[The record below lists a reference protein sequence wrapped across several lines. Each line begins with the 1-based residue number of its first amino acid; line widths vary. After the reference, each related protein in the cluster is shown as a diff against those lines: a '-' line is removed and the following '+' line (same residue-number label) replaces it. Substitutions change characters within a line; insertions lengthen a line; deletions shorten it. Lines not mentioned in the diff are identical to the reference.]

1 MQTKQALL
9 FGIAI
14 LVGLVAMVG
23 IKFLAGPYVY
33 QGSLIDPPVLAKDI
47 SLVDQNG
54 QPFRLSDQQ
63 GNVVMIFFG
72 YTNCPDE
79 CPITLSEFTGLISQ
93 LGESAQ
99 QVRFVFITV
108 DPERDTQ
115 ARLKEYLANFDTSII
130 GLSGDPSDLQ
140 KVWNDYGI
148 YQEEIL
154 SESAS
159 DYSVGH
165 TARIYTVDTHGNLRL
180 TYPFGIEQDKI
191 FQDIQHLLREN

>member
-1 MQTKQALL
+1 MQKTHLIL

-14 LVGLVAMVG
+14 LVGLIAVVG
-23 IKFLAGPYVY
+23 TFFLTGPYAY
-33 QGSLIDPPVLAKDI
+33 QGSLIDPPVQAKDF

-54 QPFRLSDQQ
+54 GTFRLSDQQ
-63 GNVVMIFFG
+63 GKVLMIFFG

-79 CPITLSEFTGLISQ
+79 CPATLAEFKGLISQ
-93 LGESAQ
+93 MGDSAQ

-115 ARLKEYLANFDTSII
+115 ARLQEYLANFDPSII
-130 GLSGDPSDLQ
+130 GLTGNPTDLK
-140 KVWNDYGI
+140 KVWDDYGI

-154 SESAS
+154 SEATS

-165 TARIYTVDTHGNLRL
+165 TNRIYAIDVKGNLRL
-180 TYPFGIEQDKI
+180 TYPFGIDQDKI
-191 FQDIQHLLREN
+191 LQDLVHLSREN